1 MQHAASAGLRRDLPR
16 AALRGFA
23 IFLGMFA
30 VVNVLRSP
38 ESNLWWID
46 LRPLPPGP
54 ASIALGVAGA
64 MLAAWGLRPAPG
76 RPRRIATVA
85 AAAGLALVAA
95 WNGAGVLALRA
106 DGSVEAGLVP
116 LSFVLSAL
124 LGVVAFEAW
133 RRRCAAPV
141 PRWAVA
147 ASALA
152 CAFVFPLAQQATFG
166 RSDYRRDAGA
176 IVVFGARAYAD
187 GRASVALADRV
198 NTACDVW
205 REAAARG
212 PAPVLFLSG
221 GPGDGEIHE
230 TATMR
235 RLALEAGVADAS
247 IVTDEAGVRTLATV
261 ENAAQWARANG
272 VTRVLAVSHAYH
284 LPRVRLEFDRA
295 GVEAFTVPA
304 HESRILLKMPW
315 FAAREVAGWW
325 AAWAVRPDGRD
336 ES

>member
-1 MQHAASAGLRRDLPR
+1 MQHAASPGLLRALPR
-16 AALRGFA
+16 SALRGFA
-23 IFLGMFA
+23 VFLGVFA

-46 LRPLPPGP
+46 LRPLPAGP
-54 ASIALGVAGA
+54 ASVALGFAGA
-64 MLAAWGLRPAPG
+64 ALAAWGVRPVAG
-76 RPRRIATVA
+76 AARRIATVVA
-85 AAAGLALVAA
+85 ALGLVLVTA
-95 WNGAGVLALRA
+95 WNGAAVLALRA
-106 DGSVEAGLVP
+106 SGSVEAGLVP
-116 LSFVLSAL
+116 LSFVLSAA
-124 LGVVAFEAW
+124 LGAVAFAAW
-133 RRRCAAPV
+133 RRRCAAPT
-141 PRWAVA
+141 PQWAIA
-147 ASALA
+147 ASVVA
-152 CAFVFPLAQQATFG
+152 CAFVFPLAQQVTFG

-176 IVVFGARAYAD
+176 IVVFGARTYAD
-187 GRASVALADRV
+187 GRASTALADRV

-205 REAAARG
+205 REAALRG
-212 PAPVLFLSG
+212 PAPALFLSG

-261 ENAAQWARANG
+261 ENAADWARANG

-304 HESRILLKMPW
+304 RESRILLKMPW

-325 AAWAVRPDGRD
+325 VAWAVRPDGRD